1 MQPLIVFM
9 MMTFFAQWRF
19 FRGCYTLADTD
30 VLVLN
35 GALVMASALL
45 LWYTIWG
52 LWQKTCLLGVCIFYW
67 HYTFLIS
74 MQSR

>member
-1 MQPLIVFM
+1 MLNNVFHMQPFIVMM

-19 FRGCYTLADTD
+19 IGSYTLANTE

-35 GALVMASALL
+35 GAAVMAYALM

-52 LWQKTCLLGVCIFYW
+52 FVSKTHLLGVRIHLGLF
-67 HYTFLIS
+67 F
-74 MQSR
+74 